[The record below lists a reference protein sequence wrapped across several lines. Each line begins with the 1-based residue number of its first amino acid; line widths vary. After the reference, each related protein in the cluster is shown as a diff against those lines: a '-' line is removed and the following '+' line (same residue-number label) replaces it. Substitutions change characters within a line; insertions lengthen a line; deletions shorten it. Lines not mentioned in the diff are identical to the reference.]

1 MMNELTAEQTRRWNT
16 WQHTNDA
23 SARQSARVAGVVFS
37 VLLLAAALI
46 VLAAAL

>member
-1 MMNELTAEQTRRWNT
+1 MTNELTAEQTRRWNA
-16 WQHTNDA
+16 WQRTNDA

-37 VLLLAAALI
+37 VLLLAASLT